1 MGDKTPAEKLRLAP
15 GMTAAVLFAP
25 PEVDLG
31 LPAGVTL
38 APSAAGADFVLVF
51 ATSQAEAV
59 ERVRGLAPSIGERT
73 IAWIGYP
80 KGGKAAGRDISR
92 DTIAGFVREVGLI
105 ANANFAIDEVWS
117 AVRVRPL
124 RPGE

>member
-1 MGDKTPAEKLRLAP
+1 MGDKTPAEKLRLAA

-25 PEVDLG
+25 DGLNLG
-31 LPAGVTL
+31 VPADVTL
-38 APSAAGADFVLVF
+38 VPSAAGADFVLVF
-51 ATSQAEAV
+51 AATQAQAV
-59 ERVRGLAPSIGERT
+59 ERVRALAPAIGERT

-92 DTIAGFVREVGLI
+92 DTIAGFVREIGLI
-105 ANANFAIDEVWS
+105 ANANFAIDDVWS